1 MNNIIE
7 AKAQDVL
14 RKGNAYTLPIPI
26 KNIIKDLDIILS
38 PYDLGKDVSG
48 VLVIDGDKCKIG
60 YNSTESHVRQRF
72 TLAHEL
78 GHYVLHKN
86 KGQEVFVDN
95 VSYMFR
101 KSNAKTSKGYKI
113 EKEANQFAAAILMP
127 KDLIEEQIKSLTND
141 VISDHDLICE
151 LSKIFKV
158 SQIAMT
164 YRLNNLGYF
173 YDF

>member
-1 MNNIIE
+1 MINSIE
-7 AKAQDVL
+7 AKAQEVL
-14 RKGNAYTLPIPI
+14 RKSNAFIAPIPI
-26 KNIIKDLDIILS
+26 KSIIKDLDIILS

-48 VLVIDGDKCKIG
+48 VLVIDGNKCKIG

-78 GHYVLHKN
+78 GHFILHRN
-86 KGQEVFVDN
+86 KEQEVFVDN

-101 KSNAKTSKGYKI
+101 KSDAKTSKGYKI

-127 KDLIEEQIKSLTND
+127 KGLIEDQIESLND
-141 VISDHDLICE
+141 NSLSDHDLICE

-173 YDF
+173 YDY